1 MLVPLL
7 QTLAGAAAQEEC
19 IVPMSLGNSAFHH
32 RLLAVGPVPWDLLG
46 TSQCTFYCSFRILL
60 TNMVLHTLSFWSLNN
75 FKFLVRTEMLARELE
90 TEEWVNEDS
99 VNRPL
104 SSSHS
109 NFSNRCNYIW
119 ELQRTESYISLFIIL
134 HGIHCKK
141 EIAFVVQF
149 FRLQCSELQFLHQL
163 PPPPC
168 NWWIRTSRGGR
179 LRNQAEF
186 I

>member
-1 MLVPLL
+1 MDGWLNFHTCYLPSQYGQEMLVSLL
-7 QTLAGAAAQEEC
+7 QTLAGAAAQEER
-19 IVPMSLGNSAFHH
+19 IVPTALGNSDFHH

-46 TSQCTFYCSFRILL
+46 TSQRTFYRSFHILL
-60 TNMVLHTLSFWSLNN
+60 TNMVLHPLSFWSLNN

-119 ELQRTESYISLFIIL
+119 ELQRTESYVLFLYSSFYKWDSL
-134 HGIHCKK
+134 
-141 EIAFVVQF
+141 
-149 FRLQCSELQFLHQL
+149 
-163 PPPPC
+163 
-168 NWWIRTSRGGR
+168 
-179 LRNQAEF
+179 
-186 I
+186 